1 MRLIDRERLRGK
13 QTHSSHNG
21 ANPDKD
27 MASRECIFLPDS
39 GTTFFDHLLSDK
51 VARIHLTAEKNVRY
65 GIELW
70 STELVNSVRE

>member
-1 MRLIDRERLRGK
+1 M
-13 QTHSSHNG
+13 
-21 ANPDKD
+21 KD
-27 MASRECIFLPDS
+27 FEESKRTARTMEQIQIKTWHLVNARRDIFFPDS
-39 GTTFFDHLLSDK
+39 GTTFFNHLLSDK